1 MDTANINLGAENARQ
16 ILAVDPGAGAEAL
29 RLAFR
34 RAVKAAH
41 PDRPGGDSERLRRVI
56 EAYQI
61 LRLSSV
67 AHEPP
72 PRPAAPP
79 RARTRR
85 LIITPADA
93 MIGGWRAVRMDGGAM
108 ARLHL
113 PVGLRDGEPMSVDG
127 RTLTVSIVGGEE
139 ATVLGDHLCLTAHV
153 EPGLLIRGGRLIVDT
168 PSGPRSH
175 WITGQDGQRGLV
187 RVAGQGLPARAGF
200 PRGCLFIRLVA
211 RPEARVETGVREKLR
226 RFTAAWAA

>member
-1 MDTANINLGAENARQ
+1 MSTANARMSATDARL
-16 ILAVDPGAGAEAL
+16 ILEVDQSASPEAL

-34 RAVKAAH
+34 HAVKSAH

-61 LRLSSV
+61 LRSSTV
-67 AHEPP
+67 SIDRKSAPSP
-72 PRPAAPP
+72 KPRRRPA
-79 RARTRR
+79 R
-85 LIITPADA
+85 LTITPADA
-93 MIGGWRAVRMDGGAM
+93 VIGGWRSVRLDDGRM

-127 RTLTVSIVGGEE
+127 QTVTVSIIGGVD

-153 EPGLLIRGGRLIVDT
+153 EPGLLLRGGRLILDT
-168 PSGPRSH
+168 PSGQQSH
-175 WITGQDGQRGLV
+175 WVTGQDGLRGLV

-200 PRGCLFIRLVA
+200 QRGHLFIRLLAKPHV
-211 RPEARVETGVREKLR
+211 RPETEAREKLR